1 MCNLQIQAGLLL
13 SKSGAVLSSTLL
25 DTSQAVTFHTTFF
38 YPTAVS
44 FHDRE
49 LCMLPGCVVPRP
61 LSMAHDCLFMLSMP
75 LFVGLET
82 IFGAR
87 HPHKG
92 LLVRDHSS

>member
-1 MCNLQIQAGLLL
+1 MCNPQIQAGLLL
-13 SKSGAVLSSTLL
+13 SKSGAVLSSTLP

-38 YPTAVS
+38 YPITVS

-49 LCMLPGCVVPRP
+49 QCMLPGCVLPRP
-61 LSMAHDCLFMLSMP
+61 LSMAHRCLFMLSMT

-82 IFGAR
+82 IFGTS
-87 HPHKG
+87 HPPKG